1 MFLSYLED
9 IGKHVFWFHL
19 IFGSNFIYIFEI
31 ISICHC
37 VMCGPY
43 IFYAFAISRNINVQ
57 ISVIN
62 SVPIVNHS

>member
-1 MFLSYLED
+1 MCSGFTLFLA
-9 IGKHVFWFHL
+9 L
-19 IFGSNFIYIFEI
+19 ISIYIFEI
-31 ISICHC
+31 ISVCHC

-43 IFYAFAISRNINVQ
+43 FFYAFAISRNINVQ